1 MGMWFLLYPWNW
13 VLWTYPAGKYINTRQ
28 KYMGAY
34 SAQYQ
39 KNKKKQNKTK
49 LYAWMCIC
57 QGGRHIMSIKKRPPL
72 YVKNCWDFSF
82 VILGAS
88 PAWIGPLNP
97 KFNLFILE
105 RPVQPVCTGPSKI
118 YTLHLGFP
126 ALFSLTFL
134 LLLQI
139 SFLYLFS
146 FPLLLSF
153 SFFSPQFFWLDNSE
167 ITLFEIQIQEKII
180 GIFNFQNFKII
191 NQIKKAFAILK
202 IKVNDKSL

>member
-1 MGMWFLLYPWNW
+1 
-13 VLWTYPAGKYINTRQ
+13 
-28 KYMGAY
+28 
-34 SAQYQ
+34 
-39 KNKKKQNKTK
+39 
-49 LYAWMCIC
+49 
-57 QGGRHIMSIKKRPPL
+57 MSIKKRPPL

-88 PAWIGPLNP
+88 PAWIEPLNLN
-97 KFNLFILE
+97 F
-105 RPVQPVCTGPSKI
+105 TPSTACMYWAFQNI
-118 YTLHLGFP
+118 YFTP
-126 ALFSLTFL
+126 WTSALFSLTFL
-134 LLLQI
+134 LLLHI

-180 GIFNFQNFKII
+180 GIFNFQIFKII
-191 NQIKKAFAILK
+191 NQIKKTFAILK